1 MTRAPYFFGQGA
13 DFREPCNVAAHGEHA
28 VGNDKGTVLLRHT
41 GKLLFQ
47 ILHIAVAVAQHLS
60 VAHLAAG
67 IDGGVVLPVA
77 DHIVVPAHQGT
88 DDAHIGLK
96 ACTKGDDRL
105 LMQEPGQ
112 LLLQLQVQLEGAV
125 EKTGAAAP
133 GAELLQC
140 LYPGLHDLWV
150 CGEAQVVV
158 GAQHNTA
165 LAFHHNLYILPGL
178 EGVKIGI
185 NAFFLQLIS

>member
-1 MTRAPYFFGQGA
+1 
-13 DFREPCNVAAHGEHA
+13 
-28 VGNDKGTVLLRHT
+28 
-41 GKLLFQ
+41 
-47 ILHIAVAVAQHLS
+47 
-60 VAHLAAG
+60 
-67 IDGGVVLPVA
+67 
-77 DHIVVPAHQGT
+77 
-88 DDAHIGLK
+88 
-96 ACTKGDDRL
+96 
-105 LMQEPGQ
+105 MQEPGQ

-150 CGEAQVVV
+150 CGEAQVVI

-185 NAFFLQLIS
+185 NAFFLHSRINSAKDLCRQLRTGIGPDFLPANLTGRTADY